1 MGKVMCMV
9 HDLVVFQDSALIINY
24 NCSMVRNIIN
34 KFLNPMTI
42 IGI

>member
-9 HDLVVFQDSALIINY
+9 HDLGVFQDFALIINY
-24 NCSMVRNIIN
+24 NCSMVGNIIN

-42 IGI
+42 ISI